1 MTPSHDWQLM
11 VQSLAKLKAVI
22 AAADSQTLIIDDD
35 HEKQTILMSQE
46 QMSTLQKWMG
56 RM

>member
-46 QMSTLQKWMG
+46 QMSTLQK
-56 RM
+56 

>member
-11 VQSLAKLKAVI
+11 VQLSKAKSCDR

-46 QMSTLQKWMG
+46 QMSTLQK
-56 RM
+56 